1 MNRKIMLL
9 PLSIAAVLL
18 MASCAGNGEV
28 SSSTTTES
36 GTSSSS
42 SGASASEKGSTSES
56 GSGSESEEV
65 AVISVSLSKS
75 ELTLEAGKS
84 ERVVATVTGSSNTN
98 VTWSSADTTIATVT
112 AGVIRGVKVGTT
124 VITATSVADPTKKA
138 EVSVTIT
145 EKVITKLS
153 SITGPADE
161 DTYYGVITAKTTE
174 GFFIE
179 DGTGAL
185 YVWKTLPDEY
195 KIGDYVA
202 VTATITAYW
211 GLLETTSSATIEKAE
226 GTAPTLKAATELTK
240 DIIDTV
246 QGQCTDATTSGGK
259 TGFHLA
265 DMGPYTF
272 TAKAVLSGNYTN
284 FYLGDDTTSKY
295 KLSPSKYS
303 GDRFVNG
310 VSYTVTGYYGG
321 YNNSGNYYQ
330 FFVKDAKPAFDA
342 VESITISG
350 DDTVKVGA
358 SISLTSAVTP
368 STADPAVT
376 WTSSDN
382 ETATVDS
389 DGKVTGVKEGTVTI
403 TATSAADANIKAEK
417 TITVAGTADK
427 TAYAL
432 ATSIND
438 IKAGAKVVIAN
449 GASGTVKT
457 LVNEAK
463 NKDWYLNCT
472 DDTVTDGKLADGF
485 GGTVFTLEAG
495 STEGTLKFHDTKREN
510 YLYAYNGT
518 NDKGNTTYSVTFSTS
533 TSAKNGTMDWTIAAS
548 TKNNAFTMKAN
559 TVSVYLEYYSNYT
572 EFCGYQN
579 SSDLY
584 FFVETNI

>member
-1 MNRKIMLL
+1 MLL

-65 AVISVSLSKS
+65 AVVSVSLSKS

-112 AGVIRGVKVGTT
+112 AGVIKGVKVGTT

-202 VTATITAYW
+202 VTATITAFW
-211 GLLETTSSATIEKAE
+211 GLLETTSSVTIEKAE
-226 GTAPTLKAATELTK
+226 GTAPTLKAATALTK

-246 QGQCTDATTSGGK
+246 QGQCTDAAKSGGK

-330 FFVKDAKPAFDA
+330 FFVKDAKPAFDD

-350 DDTVKVGA
+350 EDTVKVGA

-376 WTSSDN
+376 WSSSDN

-389 DGKVTGVKEGTVTI
+389 DGKVTGVKEGSVTI
-403 TATSAADANIKAEK
+403 TATSAANANIKAEK

-427 TAYAL
+427 TAYVL
-432 ATSIND
+432 ATSVND

-449 GASGTVKT
+449 GASGAVKT
-457 LVNEAK
+457 LK
-463 NKDWYLNCT
+463 NTIQKSYYLNCA
-472 DDTVTDGKLADGF
+472 DDTVTDNSLADGF
-485 GGTVFTLEAG
+485 GGTVFTIETG
-495 STEGTLKFHDTKREN
+495 ETEGTFKFHDVTANN
-510 YLYAYNGT
+510 YLYAYQS
-518 NDKGNTTYSVTFSTS
+518 NTYYTVINTS
-533 TSAKNGTMDWTIAAS
+533 SSYATGGTMDWTV
-548 TKNNAFTMKAN
+548 TKTNKDNAFNMKAGE
-559 TVSVYLEYYSNYT
+559 VYLKYYVKSYNDGT
-572 EFCGYQN
+572 KIPEFCGYMN
-579 SSDLY
+579 ASDLY
-584 FFVETNI
+584 FFVESQI